1 VAESAADAKRGSK
14 TWGPAGGTAGVCITC
29 GAPARTSRAFYCAEH
44 VPAKNHGRPVA
55 PRETSTLL
63 AAGAESESTP
73 SDNGAAGEAYA
84 EQTPREPK
92 HAKKE
97 STGLLGKFWS
107 PGNKDKEPGSVAE
120 KLGLPKT
127 TERKPV
133 VAKRRV
139 STADF
144 WGDLVSPAAALSARA
159 GYVPMARAMEWSSP
173 VVGEIIEDATKGT
186 LPDKLIQPIVRNSEK
201 WADLFD
207 LLGFW
212 GAIGMAQR
220 NPANAQGSLE
230 FARKRLVNLLPRIAA
245 NIKKERAKERQA
257 VEALVE
263 LMPDI
268 SELFPDMGPNDDPVA
283 LLIQSLFAAPET
295 PAQEYAGA
303 S

>member
-1 VAESAADAKRGSK
+1 MADVTLSCDACDFTVTAIERGPGSAAFKL
-14 TWGPAGGTAGVCITC
+14 GTH
-29 GAPARTSRAFYCAEH
+29 RWREH
-44 VPAKNHGRPVA
+44 GIRSAATKPKA
-55 PRETSTLL
+55 PRGTPPPPPPLVEVSDD
-63 AAGAESESTP
+63 APGSAYSSE
-73 SDNGAAGEAYA
+73 

-97 STGLLGKFWS
+97 STGLFGQGIGRFW
-107 PGNKDKEPGSVAE
+107 GADKEPSAE

-127 TERKPV
+127 TERKPT

-144 WGDLVSPAAALSARA
+144 WGDLVAPAAGVSARA

-186 LPDKLIQPIVRNSEK
+186 LADRAVQPFVRNAEK
-201 WADLFD
+201 WQDFYDLI
-207 LLGFW
+207 GFW
-212 GAIGMAQR
+212 AAIGMAQR
-220 NPANAQGSLE
+220 NPAQAQGALD
-230 FARKRLVNLLPRIAA
+230 FARKRLVNLLPKIAK
-245 NIKKERAKERQA
+245 NIKAERAKERQA

-283 LLIQSLFAAPET
+283 LLIQSLFAAPEGQHAAPET
-295 PAQEYAGA
+295 VAV
-303 S
+303 

>member
-1 VAESAADAKRGSK
+1 VPDITLSCDDCDFTTTAPERGPGSAAFKLGTHRWRVHGIRSSK
-14 TWGPAGGTAGVCITC
+14 EPRVR
-29 GAPARTSRAFYCAEH
+29 APR
-44 VPAKNHGRPVA
+44 A
-55 PRETSTLL
+55 PRETSPV
-63 AAGAESESTP
+63 EVEVQ
-73 SDNGAAGEAYA
+73 SDGAGEAYA

-97 STGLLGKFWS
+97 SPGLLGKFWNTDS
-107 PGNKDKEPGSVAE
+107 KDKEPGSVAE

-127 TERKPV
+127 TERKPT

-144 WGDLVSPAAALSARA
+144 WGDLVAPAAGLSARA

-186 LPDKLIQPIVRNSEK
+186 LADKAVQPFVRNAER
-201 WADLFD
+201 WQDLFD

-220 NPANAQGSLE
+220 NPANAAGSLE

-283 LLIQSLFAAPET
+283 LLIQSLFAAPEGQHVAE
-295 PAQEYAGA
+295 PVAV
-303 S
+303 